1 MKGFLLLLLLVLAQ
15 YATAETCENISLPK
29 SIEDCKDGDTEQSKK
44 CCYVSFKSS
53 GKYYAMCISMPDPEG
68 NEWENEYDELKDIY
82 SKVKADCHSSS
93 IQIGILSI
101 VGFLALIL

>member
-29 SIEDCKDGDTEQSKK
+29 SIEDCKDGVISDQTKK

-53 GKYYAMCISMPDPEG
+53 GKYYAMCISMPGGD
-68 NEWENEYDELKDIY
+68 EWENEYDELKDIY

>member
-1 MKGFLLLLLLVLAQ
+1 MKGFLLLFLLVLAQ

-29 SIEDCKDGDTEQSKK
+29 SIEDCKNGDTEQSKK

-53 GKYYAMCISMPDPEG
+53 GKYYAMCIPMPGGD
-68 NEWENEYDELKDIY
+68 EWENEYDELKDIY
-82 SKVKADCHSSS
+82 SKVKADCHSSL
-93 IQIGILSI
+93 IQISIVSI